1 MEFQDRKYASP
12 SAAGEAAR
20 ATVAGR
26 KMSTNGWSFW
36 QVEGN
41 GGKPQ
46 TLGQVR
52 RAYLAREN

>member
-1 MEFQDRKYASP
+1 MEFQGRKYAIP

-20 ATVAGR
+20 ATVTGR
-26 KMSTNGWSFW
+26 KMGTNGWSFW

-46 TLGQVR
+46 TLGKVR
-52 RAYLAREN
+52 KAFLKR

>member
-1 MEFQDRKYASP
+1 MEFQGRKYTSP

-20 ATVAGR
+20 ATVTGR
-26 KMSTNGWSFW
+26 KMGTNGWSFW
-36 QVEGN
+36 QVEGD